1 MRSRSLSRSLPFSAA
16 SSCIALSGRRTMRRI
31 AHCCCGSLR
40 VETTGEPAIVAACH
54 CRECQRRTG
63 APYGV
68 SVYFEKTQVRPEG
81 ASKVYTRNGQ
91 EGRKLRF
98 HFCPECGTT
107 VYWEADFRPDQIG
120 VALGAFAD
128 PAFPA
133 PTRSAWEESRR
144 SWVGFGHALVQFP
157 QAPPVPRP
165 GS

>member
-1 MRSRSLSRSLPFSAA
+1 MMP
-16 SSCIALSGRRTMRRI
+16 RI

-133 PTRSAWEESRR
+133 PTRSAWEESRH
-144 SWVGFGHALVQFP
+144 SWVAFGHDLVQFP